1 MKGHGVLGPTAAI
14 LAAAAVTLTG
24 CQAGADSGEAR
35 PADEVQV
42 LLRQVAAIAPVE
54 FAEGKALFEEYC
66 SACHGPAADGTE
78 QGPPLAHKIYEPSH
92 HADAAFVLAVRI
104 GVRAHHWRFGDM
116 QPVPAVTEEMVPEIV
131 GYVRWL
137 QREVGID

>member
-1 MKGHGVLGPTAAI
+1 MV
-14 LAAAAVTLTG
+14 AAATAMTG
-24 CQAGADSGEAR
+24 CQAGADSGAAA
-35 PADEVQV
+35 PMDEVQV
-42 LLRQVAAIAPVE
+42 FLRQVAATAP
-54 FAEGKALFEEYC
+54 AEVAQGKALFEQYC

-116 QPVPAVTEEMVPEIV
+116 QPVPAVTDEMVQEII

-137 QREVGID
+137 QRKGESNRALPKP

>member
-1 MKGHGVLGPTAAI
+1 MVV
-14 LAAAAVTLTG
+14 AAAAMTG
-24 CQAGADSGEAR
+24 CQAGDNSGAAA
-35 PADEVQV
+35 PVDEVQV
-42 LLRQVAAIAPVE
+42 FLRQVAATAP
-54 FAEGKALFEEYC
+54 AEVAQGKALFEQYC

-78 QGPPLAHKIYEPSH
+78 QGPALAHKIYEPSH

-116 QPVPAVTEEMVPEIV
+116 QPVPAVTDEMAQAII

-137 QREVGID
+137 QRKVGIE